1 MTDDSPSPEPPESA
15 PESDDDSHGPRFVAI
30 NLSDLLKGAEGG
42 DAEGLPSALSSV
54 IGEVLRAIVMRVM
67 VEDLQ
72 EHVTPQVASEVLW
85 CYGDFEGTSEPSLA
99 NAALINLIRVANI
112 SDEHI
117 MAHLAEI
124 EHFRGY
130 LLGVAMLAEKGGESG
145 LEMLRTIAQLDPKE
159 GKPEKS

>member
-1 MTDDSPSPEPPESA
+1 MTDDSLSTEPPA
-15 PESDDDSHGPRFVAI
+15 PESDDDTHGPRFVAI
-30 NLSDLLKGAEGG
+30 SLSDLLKGAEGG

-54 IGEVLRAIVMRVM
+54 IGEVLRAIAMREM

-99 NAALINLIRVANI
+99 TAALINLIRVASI

-117 MAHLAEI
+117 MGHLSEI

-130 LLGVAMLAEKGGESG
+130 LLAVAMLAEKGGESG
-145 LEMLRTIAQLDPKE
+145 LAMLRTIAQLDP
-159 GKPEKS
+159 PKSDDAEQA